1 MTSRSPDR
9 PERKQPED
17 PCGARRVRP
26 PACLALVGLGLLALL
41 GSARAV
47 EVPPPRAPGA
57 GPPAGARPQPGPVRA
72 ALRFTIEP
80 YLQDVR
86 PDGIVVAWATDV
98 PSTGVVRVDRA
109 SVRASFVAEAAATHH
124 RVRVTGLAA
133 GQRYG
138 YVVAVRRAGDVG
150 AAAGSELVSAPAEF
164 VTAPLTDSPFLFLVY
179 GDNRDRDADHLAVIR
194 AMQPE
199 QPDLIVQTG
208 DMVSRAGDEAQWRR
222 YFAAAAPLLRSV
234 PMFPALGNHE
244 LRGDPDASRFFRFFG
259 LPTVVPPLGQAA
271 PGPGQG
277 LAQGLAAPGAAAEPP
292 VRRRRPVYY
301 AFRYSNSLFIALDGN
316 SPYDGDQAAWLERTL
331 GEAQHDRTV
340 RHLFVFVHQ
349 PPYAVGAYCGS
360 ERLQRR
366 IVPLL
371 QRAARGPRPLLR
383 AVFAGH
389 EHAYQHLERGGVRYF
404 ITGGGGA
411 PLYPRSQ
418 SCDREDDL
426 ALRLFR
432 AEHHYLR
439 VQVDGQAAT
448 LLALSRSG
456 EVMERVLLH
465 EPVVL
470 DEEPVALLPT
480 ETPTLRPGQP
490 GGVAAR
496 ERTSGPIL
504 LLWVSAIAT
513 LSGLLLLTR
522 PSRRRDLS
530 PSSRRHRDDDEA

>member
-1 MTSRSPDR
+1 MRALA
-9 PERKQPED
+9 
-17 PCGARRVRP
+17 GA
-26 PACLALVGLGLLALL
+26 GLGLLLCLL
-41 GSARAV
+41 GAARAAEV
-47 EVPPPRAPGA
+47 EPPRLAGPPAAARPGPGA
-57 GPPAGARPQPGPVRA
+57 GPGAVRA

-98 PSTGVVRVDRA
+98 PSTGVVRVDRG
-109 SVRASFVAEAAATHH
+109 SVRTSFVAETAATHH
-124 RVRVTGLAA
+124 KVRVSGLAA

-150 AAAGSELVSAPAEF
+150 PAPAAEVTSAPAEF
-164 VTAPLTDSPFLFLVY
+164 ATAPLADSPFLFLVY

-208 DMVSRAGDEAQWRR
+208 DMVSRAGDEGQWRR
-222 YFAAAAPLLRSV
+222 YFAAASLLVRSV

-244 LRGDPDASRFFRFFG
+244 LRGDPDASRFFRFFV
-259 LPTVVPPLGQAA
+259 LPQVVPPLEPPQAAA
-271 PGPGQG
+271 PGGMGTPGMQG
-277 LAQGLAAPGAAAEPP
+277 PAGPASEPP
-292 VRRRRPVYY
+292 QRRRRPVYY

-331 GEAQHDRTV
+331 TEAQRDTSV

-411 PLYPRSQ
+411 PLYLRSQ

-470 DEEPVALLPT
+470 DEAPLALLPT

-490 GGVAAR
+490 GGAAAR

-522 PSRRRDLS
+522 PGRHKSRRDLS
-530 PSSRRHRDDDEA
+530 PHSRRYRDDDEG

>member
-1 MTSRSPDR
+1 MR
-9 PERKQPED
+9 PRV
-17 PCGARRVRP
+17 GA
-26 PACLALVGLGLLALL
+26 LLGTGLGLLGLL
-41 GSARAV
+41 GAARAV
-47 EVPPPRAPGA
+47 ESPPPRSPGA
-57 GPPAGARPQPGPVRA
+57 GLPGAARPQPGPAGPARA

-86 PDGIVVAWATDV
+86 PDGIVVSWATDV

-109 SVRASFVAEAAATHH
+109 SVRASFVAETAATHH

-150 AAAGSELVSAPAEF
+150 PAASSELVSAPAEF
-164 VTAPLTDSPFLFLVY
+164 ATAPLTDSPFLFLVY

-208 DMVSRAGDEAQWRR
+208 DMVSRAGDEGQWRR

-244 LRGDPDASRFFRFFG
+244 LRGDPDAGRFFRFFG
-259 LPTVVPPLGQAA
+259 LPTVVPPLGQA
-271 PGPGQG
+271 PPGQG
-277 LAQGLAAPGAAAEPP
+277 LTGLSGLAGLTDLAAPGTAAEPP
-292 VRRRRPVYY
+292 ARRRRPVYY

-331 GEAQHDRTV
+331 GEAQHDQSV

-439 VQVDGQAAT
+439 IQVDGQAAT

-465 EPVVL
+465 EPVVR
-470 DEEPVALLPT
+470 DEEPLASLPT

-490 GGVAAR
+490 GPPGGAAGR

-530 PSSRRHRDDDEA
+530 PSSRRYRDDDEG